1 MSSLGGSGLEEVFQN
16 LTEKTNVTMFILTVA
31 LLMSRVIPVVVLSPF
46 IGGEVVPTEI
56 KIGIGV
62 TLAIVLYPAVS
73 SRITEIPIQAL
84 PFVLLMLKE
93 LFIGVCIA
101 FIVNIVFDAAQVAG
115 GLVDM
120 LSGMNMAQVY
130 VPQLQQ
136 NVTIFSSL
144 KLQLSIVLLLTL
156 NGHHMVIEAL
166 SDSLVSVPLDQYPT
180 FPQGRWAFFDL
191 ILRLFG
197 DLLRV
202 GLLLAAPAFLATFLT
217 DLSLGMINRVAPQV
231 QVFFMSM
238 SIKPLVAA
246 IMVLV
251 TMHVFVD
258 KLHLEF
264 AAMLRAL
271 KDAIRLLA

>member
-1 MSSLGGSGLEEVFQN
+1 MGSAGLEEVFAN
-16 LTEKTNVTMFILTVA
+16 LSEKTNVTMVILTVA
-31 LLMSRVIPVVVLSPF
+31 LVMSRVVPVIVLSPF
-46 IGGEVVPTEI
+46 LGGEVVPTEV

-62 TLAIVLYPAVS
+62 TLTIVLFPAVS
-73 SRITEIPIQAL
+73 GRVTEIPLTPL
-84 PFVLLMLKE
+84 PFVLLMMKE

-101 FIVNIVFDAAQVAG
+101 FIVNVVFDAAQVAG

-144 KLQLSIVLLLTL
+144 KLQLSVVMFLTL

-166 SDSLVSVPLDQYPT
+166 SDSLVSIPVDQYPT
-180 FPQGRWAFFDL
+180 WPQGRWAFFDL

-217 DLSLGMINRVAPQV
+217 DLALGMINRVAPQV
-231 QVFFMSM
+231 QVFFMAM
-238 SIKPLVAA
+238 SIKPLVAC

-251 TMHVFVD
+251 TMHVFID
-258 KLHLEF
+258 KLTSEF
-264 AAMLRAL
+264 GAMLKAL
-271 KDAIRLLA
+271 KDAMRLLA

>member
-1 MSSLGGSGLEEVFQN
+1 MGGTGLEEVFAN
-16 LTEKTNVTMFILTVA
+16 LGEKTNVTMVILTVA
-31 LLMSRVIPVVVLSPF
+31 LLMSRVLPVVILSPF
-46 IGGEVVPTEI
+46 LGGEVVPTEV

-62 TLAIVLYPAVS
+62 TLSIVLFPAVS
-73 SRITEIPIQAL
+73 ARITEIPIQAF

-93 LFIGVCIA
+93 LFIGVCIS
-101 FIVNIVFDAAQVAG
+101 FIVNVVFDAAQVAG

-144 KLQLSIVLLLTL
+144 KLQLSVVIFLTL

-166 SDSLVSVPLDQYPT
+166 SDSLVTIPLDQYPAWS
-180 FPQGRWAFFDL
+180 QGRWAFFDL
-191 ILRLFG
+191 IIRLFA

-217 DLSLGMINRVAPQV
+217 DLALGMINRVAPQV
-231 QVFFMSM
+231 QVFFMAM

-251 TMHVFVD
+251 TMHVFID
-258 KLHLEF
+258 KLTLEF
-264 AAMLRAL
+264 GAMLKAL
-271 KDAIRLLA
+271 KDAVRLLA